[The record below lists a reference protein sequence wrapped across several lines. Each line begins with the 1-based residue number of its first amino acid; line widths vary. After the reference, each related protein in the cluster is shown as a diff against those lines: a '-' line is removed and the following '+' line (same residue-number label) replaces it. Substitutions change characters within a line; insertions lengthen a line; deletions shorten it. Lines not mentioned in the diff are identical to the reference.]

1 MGDTDHAGSEAPE
14 RASLGEFIA
23 SQRRAAEMSLRQLA
37 ERAGISNPYVS
48 QIERGLRKPS
58 AEVLQ
63 SLATALSVSAETLFT
78 RAGILDPDAERP
90 TSVPGA
96 VRNDARLSKTQK
108 EALIE
113 VYLAFVSGPAPG
125 KPGDKPGDPSTN
137 TNETPETPAQNKE

>member
-1 MGDTDHAGSEAPE
+1 MEDDERTEDEAAQ
-14 RASLGEFIA
+14 RATLGEFIA

-63 SLATALSVSAETLFT
+63 SLATALSVSAETLFQ
-78 RAGILDPDAERP
+78 RAGLLDPGQERS

-96 VRNDARLSKTQK
+96 IRNDGRLSEAQKQALLEIYTAFISGSGQRDGTQ
-108 EALIE
+108 
-113 VYLAFVSGPAPG
+113 G
-125 KPGDKPGDPSTN
+125 
-137 TNETPETPAQNKE
+137 